1 MEKIE
6 AYIQMVFNVYIK
18 VAAWVLFATSCFITF
33 FWGKGMDLDVGLLW
47 QMQGVSLLCVAGTVL
62 FLGNIDTASK
72 KEIMIK
78 FFLGFL
84 YINAVVMGAGA
95 YFQWYSFSNWKMV
108 AFMFLLVVMGYLV
121 IGVLNFWVAR
131 REALL
136 MNKKLGEQSENEEEE
151 ENR

>member
-6 AYIQMVFNVYIK
+6 AYIQMVFHVYIK

-33 FWGKGMDLDVGLLW
+33 FGGKDVDLDVGLLW

-62 FLGNIDTASK
+62 FLRKIETAPK

-78 FFLGFL
+78 FLFGFL

-108 AFMFLLVVMGYLV
+108 AFMFLSVVMGYLV
-121 IGVLNFWVAR
+121 VGVLNFRAAM

-136 MNKKLGEQSENEEEE
+136 MNKKLGEQLENEEEE
-151 ENR
+151 ENH